1 MFETHE
7 RILQK
12 LAETGHKE
20 FSAQMIHSI
29 IDDVE
34 TEVVDRMYEQWRRET
49 DPYASHDADLEPVSW
64 ENAAED
70 LSGFPE
76 LKDNHDMEM
85 ER

>member
-12 LAETGHKE
+12 LAETGRKE
-20 FSAQMIHSI
+20 FSAQMIHGI

-34 TEVVDRMYEQWRRET
+34 SEVVDRMYEQWRGET
-49 DPYASHDADLEPVSW
+49 EPGHESFEPTSW
-64 ENAAED
+64 EEAAED
-70 LSGFPE
+70 LDGFPE
-76 LKDNHDMEM
+76 LKDNHGMEM